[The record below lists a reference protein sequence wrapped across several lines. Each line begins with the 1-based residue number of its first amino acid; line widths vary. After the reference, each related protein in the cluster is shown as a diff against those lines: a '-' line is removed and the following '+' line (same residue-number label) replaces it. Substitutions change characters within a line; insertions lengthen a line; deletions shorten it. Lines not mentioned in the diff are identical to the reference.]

1 MEQDEPIREGSRASP
16 WSGALPLL
24 VGNESVLRLLERAL
38 AQGRLSH
45 SYLLSGPAHVGKG
58 TLAMIMARA
67 ANCQD
72 DAPPCGSCVP
82 CQRIQAGRHADVVV
96 LAVEEEAGHKAIS
109 IDAVRDLQHQ
119 ASLKPYEG
127 ACRVFIIDGAE
138 FLTEPAANA
147 LLKTLEEPPPQ
158 VLIILTTV
166 NADALL
172 STIRSRCQE
181 LNLRRVAEATV
192 AEALESRWGADADEA
207 RRLARLAQ
215 GCVGWAVR
223 TLEDPAVLETRA
235 RRLERLAA
243 LASASLEERFSY
255 AAELAALVPQQRTAL
270 RETLDLWAGWWR
282 DALVREAGRPELI
295 LDADAPASD
304 ASGRMSRGELV
315 ATIRAIHR
323 TAELLDMNVNPRLA
337 LEGLMLTLPGQPQ
350 SGGKGAR

>member
-1 MEQDEPIREGSRASP
+1 
-16 WSGALPLL
+16 LL
-24 VGNESVLRLLERAL
+24 VGHEAVLRLLERAL

-45 SYLLSGPAHVGKG
+45 AYILAGRAHVGKG
-58 TLAMIMARA
+58 TLAMSMAQA
-67 ANCQD
+67 VNCQG
-72 DAPPCGSCVP
+72 DAPPCGDCVP
-82 CQRIQAGRHADVVV
+82 CRRIQAGRHADVVV
-96 LAVEEEAGHKAIS
+96 LAVQEEAGHKS
-109 IDAVRDLQHQ
+109 IGIDVVRKIQHQ

-138 FLTEPAANA
+138 FLTEEAANA

-172 STIRSRCQE
+172 ATVRSRCQE
-181 LNLRRVAEATV
+181 LHLHPVAEATI
-192 AEALESRWGADADEA
+192 AEALETRWGADADEA

-215 GCVGWAVR
+215 GCVGWAIR
-223 TLEDPAVLETRA
+223 ALEDPAVLETRA

-243 LASASLEERFSY
+243 LASASLEDRFSY
-255 AAELAALVPQQRTAL
+255 AADLAALVPQQRTAL
-270 RETLDLWAGWWR
+270 RETLDLWASWWR
-282 DALVREAGRPELI
+282 DALVREAGTPELA
-295 LDADAPASD
+295 LDRDAPESE

-337 LEGLMLTLPGQPQ
+337 LEGLMLVLPGQPQ
-350 SGGKGAR
+350 SSGKGQR